1 MSRPEAVSSEE
12 GTGTARAR
20 GIMSVAAPDGFHTVG
35 PVPGPWS
42 WWPAACDRNFHKGRQ
57 QVTLQAPAPAPRS
70 HCRRLDSPA
79 LPCAWRHP
87 SRPQQRAP
95 GLCFCAHAPSCLQAL
110 EPLRASWLLFAGQG
124 PKASVSPQG
133 VNQAALSPPG
143 LPSPRHCPWEASP
156 SGQQPPADGTAYF
169 HLQERGSRTCVF
181 KDAGRTSA
189 HSPPHLSLQSRGQ
202 RGRWRLRTWEQCRS
216 ASSFPGPRFLT
227 ASGRRPVGAAWAGL
241 LRWPACHWGASRHR
255 SRDRAKQAA
264 VRPSRDSRWQAACT

>member
-1 MSRPEAVSSEE
+1 MGSTQWGLSLGLGAGGQPPV
-12 GTGTARAR
+12 TGTSTRGDSRSLCRPQPLLPAPTADGSTARHCR
-20 GIMSVAAPDGFHTVG
+20 
-35 PVPGPWS
+35 VPGAT
-42 WWPAACDRNFHKGRQ
+42 PAGRSSG
-57 QVTLQAPAPAPRS
+57 P
-70 HCRRLDSPA
+70 
-79 LPCAWRHP
+79 
-87 SRPQQRAP
+87 P
-95 GLCFCAHAPSCLQAL
+95 GCFCAHAPSCLQAL

-124 PKASVSPQG
+124 PKASASPQG

-156 SGQQPPADGTAYF
+156 SGQQPPADGAAYF

-255 SRDRAKQAA
+255 SRDCAKQAA